1 MQAFQK
7 IILLMTK
14 FSNLHTQGGQSQ
26 QVVLLSCRIS
36 IHNQKYLRGKLN
48 KGGGGAPYLHLV
60 WWAEQE
66 SGPRLSSP
74 PAMNEG
80 AVQEGLAFLSAAPCQ
95 LMQLLEF

>member
-1 MQAFQK
+1 M
-7 IILLMTK
+7 
-14 FSNLHTQGGQSQ
+14 
-26 QVVLLSCRIS
+26 
-36 IHNQKYLRGKLN
+36 
-48 KGGGGAPYLHLV
+48 

-95 LMQLLEF
+95 LRQLWGILKVSIHMGKMDNIRM